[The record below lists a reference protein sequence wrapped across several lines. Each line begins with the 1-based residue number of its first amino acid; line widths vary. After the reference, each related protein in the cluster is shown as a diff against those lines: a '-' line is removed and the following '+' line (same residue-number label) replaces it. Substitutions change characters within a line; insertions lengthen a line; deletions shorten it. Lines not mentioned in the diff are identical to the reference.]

1 MVSIRDFRQQD
12 LATQTELRRV
22 AVRLVHAG
30 HSRIEAAEAVG
41 ADRHSVSAWVGA
53 VARSGEATLLS
64 GKPGRRPDEHG
75 ALSPDQQVR
84 IKHLMTKHS
93 PDQLDLPFALWT
105 REAAG
110 LLIERETGVRLA
122 SRSTIGR
129 YLRRWGF
136 TPQRA
141 KKRATERREAAVQ
154 TWLDR
159 DDPAIAKRAEA
170 EGAEIHWGEE
180 TGVSNQ
186 AHDGRSFAP
195 KGQTPVIARPA
206 ARLTYAMISTVTNQ
220 GTLRFMIY
228 EGALNAFIFLNFLR
242 RLIKDAPCKV
252 FLIVDNLRVHWAKSV
267 TTWLA
272 ANSEQIEVFYL
283 PPYAPDHNPDEFMH
297 NDLKQGLARRRIP
310 QDRAALKSGL
320 QSHMRS
326 LQRRPAKVRS
336 FLGTHRPLCR
346 QMPWQ
351 MIGHRVRSGNG
362 RPPSL
367 GGECGRPSG

>member
-1 MVSIRDFRQQD
+1 MRSSLMVSLRDFRQQD
-12 LATQTELRRV
+12 LAIQTELRRV
-22 AVRLVHAG
+22 AVRMVHAG

-41 ADRHSVSAWVGA
+41 ADRHSVGAWVA
-53 VARSGEATLLS
+53 LVARSGEATLLS

-84 IKHLMTKHS
+84 IKRLITKHC

-105 REAAG
+105 REAVG
-110 LLIERETGVRLA
+110 LLITRETGVRLA

-129 YLRRWGF
+129 YLRLWGF

-141 KKRATERREAAVQ
+141 KKRATERREAAVP

-159 DDPAIAKRAEA
+159 DYPAIVKRAAA
-170 EGAEIHWGEE
+170 EGAEIHWGDE

-186 AHDGRSFAP
+186 ASYGRSFAP
-195 KGQTPVIARPA
+195 KGQTPVIPRPA
-206 ARLTYAMISTVTNQ
+206 TRLTYSMISTVTNQ
-220 GTLRFMIY
+220 GTLRFMID
-228 EGALNAFIFLNFLR
+228 EGALNAFIFLTFLR

-252 FLIVDNLRVHWAKSV
+252 FLIVDNLRVHWAKTV
-267 TTWLA
+267 TAWVA
-272 ANSEQIEVFYL
+272 AHSDRIELFYL
-283 PPYAPDHNPDEFMH
+283 PAYAPEHNPDEFIH

-310 QDRAALKSGL
+310 KDRAALKSGL

-336 FLGTHRPLCR
+336 FFQAPT
-346 QMPWQ
+346 
-351 MIGHRVRSGNG
+351 VRYAARCHGK
-362 RPPSL
+362 
-367 GGECGRPSG
+367 

>member
-1 MVSIRDFRQQD
+1 MRSSLMVSIRDFRQQD

-30 HSRIEAAEAVG
+30 HTRIEAAEAVG
-41 ADRHSVSAWVGA
+41 ADRHSVGAWVGA
-53 VARSGEATLLS
+53 VAQSGEATLVS

-84 IKHLMTKHS
+84 IKRLITKNC
-93 PDQLDLPFALWT
+93 PDQLDIPFALWT
-105 REAAG
+105 REAVG
-110 LLIERETGVRLA
+110 MLIERETGVRLA
-122 SRSTIGR
+122 SRSTIGH
-129 YLRRWGF
+129 YLRNWGF

-159 DDPAIAKRAEA
+159 DYPAIAKRAEA
-170 EGAEIHWGEE
+170 EGAEIHWGDE

-186 AHDGRSFAP
+186 ANYGRSFAP
-195 KGQTPVIARPA
+195 KGQTPVIPRPA
-206 ARLTYAMISTVTNQ
+206 ARFTYSMISTVTNL
-220 GTLRFMIY
+220 GRVRFMIY

-242 RLIKDAPCKV
+242 RLVKDAPGKV

-267 TTWLA
+267 TAWLE
-272 ANSEQIEVFYL
+272 ANRERIEVFYL

-297 NDLKQGLARRRIP
+297 NDLKQGLARQRIP
-310 QDRAALKSGL
+310 KDRAALKSSVR
-320 QSHMRS
+320 SHMQS

-336 FLGTHRPLCR
+336 FFQAPTARYAARCHGK
-346 QMPWQ
+346 
-351 MIGHRVRSGNG
+351 
-362 RPPSL
+362 
-367 GGECGRPSG
+367 